1 MSRMMGIKRLP
12 SVTSEDHQKPIS
24 ERSFHCSLHLA
35 FSCGHVGSVGLKAG
49 GGRNTL
55 GEGLGQGI
63 IGCIGLGRR
72 TVRSSAASGVA
83 ERKGEPRLPLPSLRN
98 AALGLLLLVAALPSR
113 RYV

>member
-1 MSRMMGIKRLP
+1 MSQMMGIKRLP

-63 IGCIGLGRR
+63 IGCIGLRRR

-83 ERKGEPRLPLPSLRN
+83 ERGSLASLCPPFATPLS
-98 AALGLLLLVAALPSR
+98 VYYS
-113 RYV
+113 